1 MKEVRA
7 IFIKYI
13 KYLQTSVLKND
24 VFKSWTLLGLPGKH
38 QATLDE
44 MHVLMQRFPKVVTDM
59 NALKSKSLEHQ
70 ATTRDEFLAYFD
82 ENDNLMAIYDIWHQI
97 SKKIDLY
104 SCQPRFK
111 HLAEFANFQLL
122 ISNRNS
128 YCESTFNT
136 IRKICTNGYYN
147 VMVTQGHVSTSVF
160 TGITSTRNN
169 PLGILIPKISIF
181 VKKKLA
187 CYE

>member
-24 VFKSWTLLGLPGKH
+24 VFKSWTLLGLPEKH

-97 SKKIDLY
+97 SKKYWY
-104 SCQPRFK
+104 SD
-111 HLAEFANFQLL
+111 
-122 ISNRNS
+122 
-128 YCESTFNT
+128 T
-136 IRKICTNGYYN
+136 
-147 VMVTQGHVSTSVF
+147 
-160 TGITSTRNN
+160 
-169 PLGILIPKISIF
+169 
-181 VKKKLA
+181 
-187 CYE
+187 